1 MSVRRKFSFEGKIA
15 LLAVATSIG
24 ALCIS
29 GYQAYMQRLQ
39 TYASV
44 LPSITATTSYH
55 YISNSFVGNT
65 FDFIIENKGVG
76 PAKID
81 SVEFYFEGKR
91 YSSFVEIIKKIKVMD
106 IYSSNELW
114 KNRMISANEQIA
126 TISIKDS
133 LAKIISDKFLQ
144 NKKPSK
150 LELTIIYSSIFDEKW
165 KLKWTNINNKQSIE
179 KL

>member
-1 MSVRRKFSFEGKIA
+1 MSIKKKFTFEGKIA
-15 LLAVATSIG
+15 LLAVLTSVG

-44 LPSITATTSYH
+44 LPSLTASTSTH
-55 YISNSFVGNT
+55 YFTKSIVGNT

-81 SVEFYFEGKR
+81 SVEFKYHGKR
-91 YSSFVEIIKKIKVMD
+91 YSSFAEIINEISVLD
-106 IYSSNELW
+106 DYSTNELW
-114 KNRMISANEQIA
+114 KNKMVSANEQIA
-126 TISIKDS
+126 TITLKDS
-133 LAKIISDKFLQ
+133 LAKIISEKFLLNQ
-144 NKKPSK
+144 KPEP
-150 LELTIIYSSIFDEKW
+150 LELTIIYSSIFNEKW